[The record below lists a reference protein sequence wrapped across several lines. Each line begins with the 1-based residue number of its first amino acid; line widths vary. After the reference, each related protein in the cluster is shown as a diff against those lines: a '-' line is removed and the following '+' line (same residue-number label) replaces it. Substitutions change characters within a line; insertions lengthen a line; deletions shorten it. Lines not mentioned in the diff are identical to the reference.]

1 VSAPLTTAARRSVPV
16 PRDELALAI
25 DRAAGARPIGGNRL
39 EHHPD
44 SPRALAAML
53 AAIAAARRTIH
64 FENYIIR
71 DDATGRR
78 FAAALA
84 ERARAGVR
92 VRVLYD
98 ALGSVGTSRR
108 YWRGLQQAGAEVR
121 AFHPLASLRLFEL
134 LARDH
139 RKLLTTDGTWAM
151 LGGLC
156 IGDEWAGDPA
166 RQRQPWRDTMVT
178 VSGPAVAALE
188 RAFARTWA
196 RDGPALPP
204 DALVA
209 DPASSGDSTVR
220 VVEGVPGRARVY
232 RTVQLLVASAAE
244 RLWIT
249 DAYLIPPAPLYASL
263 IDAAK
268 AGVDVRLLVP
278 GTTDLPVLRN
288 FTRIGYRDMLHA
300 GVRVFEYDG
309 PMIHAKT
316 MLVDHRWA
324 RVGSSNL
331 NVSSLLTNYELDL
344 AAECEGLTAELADQF
359 RRDMR
364 LSREIV
370 LQARRRL
377 PPRLVD
383 APTTGAEGPPDA
395 SHKRSSYE
403 LGAVAVVALRR
414 VAGGLRRWL
423 AATAALGAAT
433 VGVLLLVFPRM
444 MGIVFATGAFALAL
458 TFTLYG
464 LELRRTRDADDA

>member
-1 VSAPLTTAARRSVPV
+1 
-16 PRDELALAI
+16 
-25 DRAAGARPIGGNRL
+25 
-39 EHHPD
+39 
-44 SPRALAAML
+44 
-53 AAIAAARRTIH
+53 
-64 FENYIIR
+64 
-71 DDATGRR
+71 
-78 FAAALA
+78 
-84 ERARAGVR
+84 
-92 VRVLYD
+92 
-98 ALGSVGTSRR
+98 
-108 YWRGLQQAGAEVR
+108 
-121 AFHPLASLRLFEL
+121 
-134 LARDH
+134 
-139 RKLLTTDGTWAM
+139 
-151 LGGLC
+151 
-156 IGDEWAGDPA
+156 
-166 RQRQPWRDTMVT
+166 
-178 VSGPAVAALE
+178 
-188 RAFARTWA
+188 
-196 RDGPALPP
+196 
-204 DALVA
+204 
-209 DPASSGDSTVR
+209 
-220 VVEGVPGRARVY
+220 
-232 RTVQLLVASAAE
+232 
-244 RLWIT
+244 
-249 DAYLIPPAPLYASL
+249 
-263 IDAAK
+263 
-268 AGVDVRLLVP
+268 
-278 GTTDLPVLRN
+278 
-288 FTRIGYRDMLHA
+288 
-300 GVRVFEYDG
+300 
-309 PMIHAKT
+309 